1 MSFRMILMVAG
12 LAIGGANLAHTIA
25 KRQSEPAAPEPVKVA
40 SANMATPAAR
50 VVALQADRRG
60 HFAADLWVN
69 NQFVKTLVDTGAS
82 VVAFSHEDAQ
92 KAGIHPKPGDY
103 VIPVQTANGV
113 VRAAK
118 ARIPEL
124 RLQGIVVR
132 DVEATVMPP
141 GALNITLL
149 GMSFLKRLKSFEMNG
164 NTLILKQ

>member
-1 MSFRMILMVAG
+1 MSLRVILMVAG
-12 LAIGGANLAHTIA
+12 VAIGGANLANTIA
-25 KRQSEPAAPEPVKVA
+25 NKQNEPEKPAPVQVA
-40 SANMATPAAR
+40 SANAAMPASR
-50 VVALQADRRG
+50 VVALKADRRG
-60 HFAADLWVN
+60 HFATDLSVN
-69 NQFVKTLVDTGAS
+69 NQFVKALVDTGAS
-82 VVAFSHEDAQ
+82 VVAFSHEDAL
-92 KAGIHPKPGDY
+92 KAGIKPKPGDY
-103 VIPVQTANGV
+103 VIPMQTANGI

-164 NTLILKQ
+164 NSLILKQ

>member
-1 MSFRMILMVAG
+1 
-12 LAIGGANLAHTIA
+12 
-25 KRQSEPAAPEPVKVA
+25 
-40 SANMATPAAR
+40 MATPAAR
-50 VVALQADRRG
+50 VVALRADRRG
-60 HFAADLWVN
+60 HFATDLTIN
-69 NQFVKTLVDTGAS
+69 NQFVKALVDTGAS
-82 VVAFSHEDAQ
+82 AVAFSHEDAQ

-149 GMSFLKRLKSFEMNG
+149 GMSFLKQLKSFEMNG